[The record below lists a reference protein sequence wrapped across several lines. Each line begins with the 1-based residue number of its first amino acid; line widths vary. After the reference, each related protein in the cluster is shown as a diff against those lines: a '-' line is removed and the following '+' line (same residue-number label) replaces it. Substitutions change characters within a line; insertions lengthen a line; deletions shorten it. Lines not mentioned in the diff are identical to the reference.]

1 MSDYTLNIFTN
12 AHETAPSPLMV
23 QKTYKS
29 FCDTFGHVKPIIW
42 VDPHPNVK
50 HARKYIQNLRNQFSD
65 VRETKSLS
73 DGYVRSIRECETDYL
88 FQLEGDWVFNR
99 EHITHGLDEILQQ
112 MSDRQIY
119 HFRFNKRENK
129 IAVWD
134 KKMDAVDAPVPYCI
148 SNNLSNNPH
157 IICRKVYRQYG
168 LIEVIKILPGSKG
181 IEECLNSYSDTHG
194 DEDLYSAVYGPA
206 GHPATITH
214 LDGQGNRPSKKRP
227 TIYKRSRL
235 I

>member
-1 MSDYTLNIFTN
+1 MTYTLNIFTN
-12 AHETAPSPLMV
+12 AHETAPAVSMV

-99 EHITHGLDEILQQ
+99 ENITHGLDEIFAQ
-112 MSDRQIY
+112 MADMQIY

-134 KKMDAVDAPVPYCI
+134 KRMDAVESPVYYCE

-157 IICRKVYRQYG
+157 IIDRNLYIKNG
-168 LIEVIKILPGSKG
+168 LISHIKILPGSKG
-181 IEECLNSYSDTHG
+181 IEELLNAHG
-194 DEDLYSAVYGPA
+194 GLYSAVYGPA

-214 LDGQGNRPSKKRP
+214 LDGQGRQTARRP
-227 TIYKRSRL
+227 TIYKRPRL